1 MPSKYWLKTL
11 HVKEHGV
18 VDTFGQSKELDLH
31 SSTNTLLAFSSA
43 ESHIHKYVN
52 VSFRTS
58 FVVADVVVAQ
68 CRDYCKKSCY
78 PY

>member
-1 MPSKYWLKTL
+1 MGNNTN
-11 HVKEHGV
+11 
-18 VDTFGQSKELDLH
+18 DQSKELELH
-31 SSTNTLLAFSSA
+31 SSTKTLLAFSSA